1 MFISEYH
8 STGKNSALFNELS
21 RKQPEHSLILS
32 GKLLTDKNVDETND
46 FLKSVNGI
54 QINVQ
59 GSFN

>member
-1 MFISEYH
+1 MFISDYH
-8 STGKNSALFNELS
+8 RTEKNSALFNELS
-21 RKQPEHSLILS
+21 RKQPERSLILS